1 MTIVVLWMR
10 FEYKN
15 QEKLANMKDIIT
27 SSREE
32 LARLLWK
39 SDPTIHRILKSSI
52 DVHNSRNE
60 IFRYLNGIDESLF
73 TIYSHAKQ
81 DMNILEK
88 KNARDCIRVLKTI
101 LRTQN
106 EKQSHFSALRALYI
120 IARKNRVPKN
130 ISEGFLFEFIYLF
143 RGINGNSALFAEKEK
158 PPFLNLDGMDAA
170 LDRTMFLDDYSKRI
184 DLFFKKYRTG
194 LDHDLIPERNDM
206 KKRILQQFDGD
217 EVDWLDYKWHLDNI
231 ISDIDTLQNVVT
243 LDGGEIRGLEL
254 AIENNIPFQITPYYL
269 SLFDRENRKQYDHSI
284 RAQVLPSETYCNN
297 YLRSIRTGA
306 SLDFMEEASTSPIEA
321 ITRRYP
327 KILILKPFQSCP
339 QICVY
344 CQRNWEIKSL
354 QESSITKE
362 TVLKAI
368 NWIKANPH
376 ISEVLVTGGDP
387 LTLNDSIIDR
397 LLGMISDIE
406 HVDRIRI
413 GTRTLVTLP
422 FRFTDN
428 LIDIFSKY
436 HKLGKRDLSIVT
448 HFQHPTEITP
458 DTIDAVSRIKKQG
471 INIYNQQV
479 FTYYNSK
486 KFESCLL
493 RKTMKRSGIDPYYTF
508 NTKGKE
514 ETIDYRVPISR
525 LEQERHEEA
534 RLLPGLERTDES
546 VFNVPRLGKSHLR
559 AWQDH
564 EVIMILPDGR
574 RVYRFYPWESKM
586 ELVEPYN
593 YTDVSIYSYIKRLY
607 YDGENVDDYKS
618 IWYYF

>member
-1 MTIVVLWMR
+1 VIVIVRMR
-10 FEYKN
+10 FDKN
-15 QEKLANMKDIIT
+15 HDKLANMKNIIT

-32 LARLLWK
+32 LAELLWK
-39 SDPTIHRILKSSI
+39 SDPTIHRILKNSI
-52 DVHNSRNE
+52 NFHDSRNE
-60 IFRYLNGIDESLF
+60 IFRYLNGIDASLF
-73 TIYSHAKQ
+73 TIYSHTKQ

-106 EKQSHFSALRALYI
+106 EKQTHFSALRALYN
-120 IARKNRVPKN
+120 IARENRVPKN
-130 ISEGFLFEFIYLF
+130 INEGFLFEFIFLF
-143 RGINGNSALFAEKEK
+143 RGINGNSGLFAKKEK
-158 PPFLNLDGMDAA
+158 PQFLNLDGIEAA
-170 LDRTMFLDDYSKRI
+170 LERTKFLDDYSKRM
-184 DLFFKKYRTG
+184 DLSFKKYRTG
-194 LDHDLIPERNDM
+194 LDHDLVPERNDM
-206 KKRILQQFDGD
+206 KKRILEQFGGNEGD
-217 EVDWLDYKWHLDNI
+217 WTDYKWQLEHI
-231 ISDIDTLQNVVT
+231 VSDIDTLQNVVA
-243 LDGGEIRGLEL
+243 LDRDEIRGLEL

-269 SLFDRENRKQYDHSI
+269 SLFDRENRKQYDLSI
-284 RAQVLPSETYCNN
+284 RAQVLPSTTYCQN
-297 YLRSIRTGA
+297 YLRSIQAGT
-306 SLDFMEEASTSPIEA
+306 SMDFMEEASTSPIES

-362 TVLKAI
+362 TVINAI
-368 NWIKANPH
+368 NWVKANPH

-406 HVDRIRI
+406 HVERIRI

-422 FRFTDN
+422 SRFTDN

-436 HKLGKRDLSIVT
+436 HKLGKRDLCIVT

-458 DTIDAVSRIKKQG
+458 ETIDVVSRIKKQG

-493 RKTMKRSGIDPYYTF
+493 RKTMKKSGIDPYYTF

-564 EVIMILPDGR
+564 EVIMILPNGR

-593 YTDVSIYSYIKRLY
+593 YVDVSIYRYLKRLY
-607 YDGENVDDYKS
+607 YDGEDIDEYIS

>member
-1 MTIVVLWMR
+1 M
-10 FEYKN
+10 E
-15 QEKLANMKDIIT
+15 
-27 SSREE
+27 
-32 LARLLWK
+32 
-39 SDPTIHRILKSSI
+39 
-52 DVHNSRNE
+52 
-60 IFRYLNGIDESLF
+60 
-73 TIYSHAKQ
+73 
-81 DMNILEK
+81 
-88 KNARDCIRVLKTI
+88 
-101 LRTQN
+101 
-106 EKQSHFSALRALYI
+106 
-120 IARKNRVPKN
+120 
-130 ISEGFLFEFIYLF
+130 
-143 RGINGNSALFAEKEK
+143 
-158 PPFLNLDGMDAA
+158 AA
-170 LDRTMFLDDYSKRI
+170 LERTMFLDDYSKRM
-184 DLFFKKYRTG
+184 DLSFKKYRTG
-194 LDHDLIPERNDM
+194 LDHDLVPERNDM
-206 KKRILQQFDGD
+206 KQRILQQFGGN
-217 EVDWLDYKWHLDNI
+217 EEDWTDYKWHLDHI
-231 ISDIDTLQNVVT
+231 ISDIDTLQNVAA
-243 LDGGEIRGLEL
+243 LDGGEIRGLKL

-269 SLFDRENRKQYDHSI
+269 SLFDRENRKQYDLSI
-284 RAQVLPSETYCNN
+284 RAQVLPSVTYCQN
-297 YLRSIRTGA
+297 YLRSIRTGT
-306 SLDFMEEASTSPIEA
+306 SMDFMDEASTSPIET

-362 TVLKAI
+362 TVLNAI

-422 FRFTDN
+422 SRFTDN
-428 LIDIFSKY
+428 LINIFSKY
-436 HKLGKRDLSIVT
+436 HKLGERDLCIIT
-448 HFQHPTEITP
+448 HFQHPTEFTP

-493 RKTMKRSGIDPYYTF
+493 RKTMKKSGIDPYYTF

-525 LEQERHEEA
+525 LEQERQEEA

-593 YTDVSIYSYIKRLY
+593 YVDVSIYRYLKRLY
-607 YDGENVDDYKS
+607 YDGEDVDEYKS